1 MFHLLKLFP
10 EASLGARMLNPN
22 SDSGTHNQSNLSQ
35 YKLGSVIVSMP
46 FLVMQEKENKK
57 E

>member
-22 SDSGTHNQSNLSQ
+22 SDSGAHNQSNLSQ
-35 YKLGSVIVSMP
+35 YKLGSVIVSML